1 MPLGTSAHGA
11 GVAGFDGLMPYRIRE
26 VLLVSSLY
34 DAFILQEDGQ
44 VAALLMEEGGDLSGP
59 RLTRA
64 STAMEAMDLLEGRAR
79 FDLIIV
85 TPQIG
90 EPGPLAF
97 AEEVKAEVGG
107 IPIVLLGYDEP
118 SVASVLGAQERK
130 VFDEA
135 FLWGGDALILRG
147 IIALIEDRANCL
159 HDSEKVGV
167 QAVLLVEDSLS
178 FLSSY
183 LPLLYTEIIGQVR
196 QVISDGVNIS
206 HKMLRMRARPKILL
220 ARDLRTAKWLYQEHK
235 RHLLGVITDVGFPG
249 ERGSEK
255 NPRAGFELCEA
266 IRAEDPNLP
275 ILMQSSEHCNEAPAA
290 ELDASFVGKDSPYL
304 HLRIREFMLE
314 NFGFGPF
321 LFKSPKGFLEAKA
334 RSIREL
340 RDVAARVSIDCLLH
354 HAEGNHF
361 STWLRARTEFG
372 LAERLAK
379 VLPTDFAHGEDL
391 RSHLLL
397 ELDRSRRESQ
407 RGAIADFDR
416 RTFDDTI
423 HFSRIGSGSL
433 GGKARGLAFVNH
445 LLRHHWSRDEKS
457 DVEVGV
463 PRAVVISTEF
473 FDRFMADN
481 ELYDAALG
489 DGYDDRQRKRL
500 FLRARLP
507 GELVSDLRAMLV
519 FFHRPLAVRSSSLLE
534 DAHFQPFA
542 GIYETLMVP
551 NCATDEERLIEL
563 CRTIKLVYASAY
575 TSRAR
580 AYLRSTSYLH
590 EEEKMAVVIQEVVGR
605 DRDGRFYP
613 SFAGVARS
621 HNYYPHGEVRPEDG
635 VVSVGLGLGR
645 LVVAGEGGLRFCP
658 KYPQSLPDF
667 SSVDDILKNAQRGFY
682 ALSLSCGLRD
692 PEDPRAYQPERYEIS
707 VAHAD
712 GTLGPIG
719 SVYSPENETIYD
731 GVSRP
736 GTPLVTFAGVLKH
749 ELFPL
754 ADLTGQLL
762 ELGSWG
768 MGCPVE
774 IEFAVD
780 LDRDGRGRRQ
790 LAILQMR
797 PMVVSHEGG
806 DFDIDAYE
814 SSELVCRS
822 DRVFGNG
829 RIENLRDILFVDPGE
844 FERNKSVETAQE
856 IAELNAKLQK
866 EKRPFVLIGPGRWGS
881 SDPWLGIPVEWGQ
894 IAGAKVVVETGFE
907 GLRVQPSEGSHF
919 FHNMTSFRV
928 GYFTLNPQHGEG
940 ELNLEWL
947 RSLERTEVR
956 SNGLVHLRLETPVA
970 AVLDGREARG
980 ALVIGTP
987 KGGRSGS

>member
-11 GVAGFDGLMPYRIRE
+11 GVAGFEGLMPYRIRE

-44 VAALLMEEGGDLSGP
+44 VGELLLEEGGDLSGP

-64 STAMEAMDLLEGRAR
+64 STAIEAMDLLDGSAR

-97 AEEVKAEVGG
+97 AEEVKAEFGA

-118 SVASVLGAQERK
+118 SVAAVLGTQEPK

-196 QVISDGVNIS
+196 QVISDGVNTS
-206 HKMLRMRARPKILL
+206 HKLLRMRARPKILL

-235 RHLLGVITDVGFPG
+235 RHLLGVITDVSFAAERGG
-249 ERGSEK
+249 ERE
-255 NPRAGFELCEA
+255 PRAGFELCEA

-275 ILMQSSEHCNEAPAA
+275 ILMQSSEHANGPLAT
-290 ELDASFVGKDSPYL
+290 ELGASFVGKDSPYL
-304 HLRIREFMLE
+304 HLRIREFMLD

-321 LFKSPKGFLEAKA
+321 LFRGPQGHLEAKA

-340 RDVAARVSIDCLLH
+340 RDVVARVSVTCLLH
-354 HAEGNHF
+354 HAGRNDF

-372 LAERLAK
+372 LAERLATL
-379 VLPTDFAHGEDL
+379 LPTDFAHGEDL
-391 RSHLLL
+391 RAHLLL

-416 RTFDDTI
+416 STFDDTI

-445 LLRHHWSRDEKS
+445 LLRHYWAREEGS
-457 DVEVGV
+457 DVEVHV
-463 PRAVVISTEF
+463 PRAVVVSTEF
-473 FDRFMADN
+473 FDRFMVEN

-489 DGYDDRQRKRL
+489 DAYDDRQRRRL

-507 GELVSDLRAMLV
+507 GELISDLRALLV
-519 FFHRPLAVRSSSLLE
+519 FFKKPLAVRSSSLLE

-551 NCATDEERLIEL
+551 NCASDEERLIEL

-575 TSRAR
+575 SSRAR
-580 AYLRSTSYLH
+580 AYLRSTSYQH

-605 DRDGRFYP
+605 AHEGRYYP

-621 HNYYPHGEVRPEDG
+621 HNFYPHGEVRPEDG

-658 KYPQSLPDF
+658 NYPQSLPDF
-667 SSVDDILKNAQRGFY
+667 SSVEDILENAQRGFY
-682 ALSLSCGLRD
+682 ALSLDCGLHD
-692 PEDPRAYQPERYEIS
+692 PEDPDAYQPQRHEIS
-707 VAHAD
+707 VAHGD

-719 SVYSPENETIYD
+719 SVYSPENEAISD

-754 ADLTGQLL
+754 AELTGQLL

-780 LDRDGRGRRQ
+780 LDRDGRGSRQ
-790 LAILQMR
+790 LAILQLR

-806 DFDIDAYE
+806 EVDLDAFSPAE
-814 SSELVCRS
+814 VVCRS

-829 RIENLRDILFVDPGE
+829 RIEGLKDILFVDPGE
-844 FERNKSVETAQE
+844 FDRSRSLETAQA
-856 IAELNAKLQK
+856 IAARNAKLQK
-866 EKRPFVLIGPGRWGS
+866 EQRPFVLIGPGRWGS
-881 SDPWLGIPVEWGQ
+881 RDPWLGIPVEWGQ
-894 IAGAKVVVETGFE
+894 IDGAKVVVETGFE

-947 RSLERTEVR
+947 RSLVPLEDCG
-956 SNGLVHLRLETPVA
+956 NGLVHLRLESPVV

-980 ALVIGTP
+980 ALVIESAADGAGP
-987 KGGRSGS
+987 